1 MIADLAGTI
10 ADLRVD
16 EGTVLHAYQDHLGF
30 WTIGTGRL
38 IDHRRG
44 GGISPAEN
52 DYLLTNDIEGR
63 AAVLDVQYPWF
74 STLDPVR
81 QSAFVNL
88 AFNLGVDGLA
98 MFKNTL
104 AAAARG
110 DWPGVERGL
119 RNSKWFRQVQPS
131 RSSRIIRM
139 VTEGHR

>member
-1 MIADLAGTI
+1 MIADLAATL
-10 ADLRVD
+10 ADLRED

-38 IDHRRG
+38 IDQRRG
-44 GGISPAEN
+44 GGISLEEN
-52 DYLLTNDIEGR
+52 DYLLTNDVGGR
-63 AAVLDVQYPWF
+63 AAILDAQYPWF
-74 STLDPVR
+74 RTLDPVR

-88 AFNLGVDGLA
+88 AFNLGVDGLG
-98 MFKNTL
+98 MFHNTL

-119 RNSKWFRQVQPS
+119 KNSKWFSQVQPS
-131 RSSRIIRM
+131 RSARILRM